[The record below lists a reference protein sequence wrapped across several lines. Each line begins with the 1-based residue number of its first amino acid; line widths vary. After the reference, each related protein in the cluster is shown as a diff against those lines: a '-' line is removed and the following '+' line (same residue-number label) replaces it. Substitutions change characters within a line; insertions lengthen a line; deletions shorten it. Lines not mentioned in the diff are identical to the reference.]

1 MVVYGDVGKPIDA
14 VDGLLSEQ
22 PQSMNDDSLTN
33 VINLL
38 SIKVQEIE

>member
-1 MVVYGDVGKPIDA
+1 MVAYSDVGKPIDA

-22 PQSMNDDSLTN
+22 PQSMNNDSLAN
-33 VINLL
+33 VINLF